1 MHKTLLALLLLL
13 FSITASQN
21 SIARDYGQQGT
32 VYPIVE
38 QNFLKEIV
46 TKLKEMEQNGKLAE
60 FQNGIKNKMVD
71 SVNKPKPVA
80 GITATK
86 FAKSWLFDPT
96 VFLDNDLADQ
106 NGRVFY
112 RAGTKVNPLD
122 HMALT
127 KTLIFIDG
135 DDEAQVKWALK
146 QDKIRKDSKGNKNK
160 TKTKTKTKII
170 LVKGVIIDLM
180 KQTKTRLYFDQN
192 ATLTKKFSIKHTPAT
207 VEQEGKKLRIKEVL
221 L

>member
-1 MHKTLLALLLLL
+1 MKKTLLVLLFLL
-13 FSITASQN
+13 FSIATFQK

-38 QNFLKEIV
+38 QDFLKEIMA
-46 TKLKEMEQNGKLAE
+46 KLKVMEQNGKLAK
-60 FQNGIKNKMVD
+60 FQNGVKKQMVD

-80 GITATK
+80 GITTTK

-96 VFLDNDLADQ
+96 IFLDHDLADQ

-112 RAGTKVNPLD
+112 KAGNKVNPLD
-122 HMALT
+122 HISLT

-135 DDEAQVKWALK
+135 DDETQVKWALK
-146 QDKIRKDSKGNKNK
+146 QDKIRKG
-160 TKTKTKTKII
+160 KTKII
-170 LVKGVIIDLM
+170 LVKGAIIDLM

-192 ATLTKKFSIKHTPAT
+192 GTLTKKFSIEHTPAKI
-207 VEQEGKKLRIKEVL
+207 EQEGKKLRISEVL

>member
-1 MHKTLLALLLLL
+1 MKHKSLVLLFLL
-13 FSITASQN
+13 FSITAYQK

-38 QNFLKEIV
+38 QDFLKEIMA
-46 TKLKEMEQNGKLAE
+46 KLKVMEQNGKLAK
-60 FQNGIKNKMVD
+60 FQNGVKKQMFD

-80 GITATK
+80 GITTTK

-96 VFLDNDLADQ
+96 VFLNHDLADQ

-112 RAGTKVNPLD
+112 KAGNKVNPLD
-122 HMALT
+122 HISLT

-135 DDEAQVKWALK
+135 DDETQVKWALK
-146 QDKIRKDSKGNKNK
+146 QDKIRKG
-160 TKTKTKTKII
+160 KTKII

-192 ATLTKKFSIKHTPAT
+192 GTLTKKFSIEHTPAK
-207 VEQEGKKLRIKEVL
+207 VEQEGKKLRISEVL

>member
-1 MHKTLLALLLLL
+1 MKKTLLVLLSLL
-13 FSITASQN
+13 FSIATFQK

-38 QNFLKEIV
+38 QDFLKEIMA
-46 TKLKEMEQNGKLAE
+46 KLKVMEQNGKLAK
-60 FQNGIKNKMVD
+60 FQNGVKKQMFD

-80 GITATK
+80 GITTTK

-96 VFLDNDLADQ
+96 IFLDHDLADQ

-112 RAGTKVNPLD
+112 KAGNKVNPLD
-122 HMALT
+122 HISLT

-135 DDEAQVKWALK
+135 DDETQVKWALK
-146 QDKIRKDSKGNKNK
+146 QDKIRKG
-160 TKTKTKTKII
+160 KTKII
-170 LVKGVIIDLM
+170 LVKGAIIDLM

-192 ATLTKKFSIKHTPAT
+192 GTLTKKFSIEHTPAKI
-207 VEQEGKKLRIKEVL
+207 EQEGKKLRISEVL

>member
-1 MHKTLLALLLLL
+1 MKKTLLVLLFLL
-13 FSITASQN
+13 FSITAYQQ

-38 QNFLKEIV
+38 QDFLKEIMA
-46 TKLKEMEQNGKLAE
+46 KLKVMEQNGKLAK
-60 FQNGIKNKMVD
+60 FQNGVKKQMVD

-80 GITATK
+80 GITTTK

-96 VFLDNDLADQ
+96 VFLNHDLADQ

-112 RAGTKVNPLD
+112 KAGNKVNPLD
-122 HMALT
+122 HISLT
-127 KTLIFIDG
+127 RTLIFIDG
-135 DDEAQVKWALK
+135 DDETQVKWALK
-146 QDKIRKDSKGNKNK
+146 QDKLKKGR
-160 TKTKTKTKII
+160 TKII
-170 LVKGVIIDLM
+170 LVKGAIIDLM

-192 ATLTKKFSIKHTPAT
+192 GTLTKKFSIEHTPAKI
-207 VEQEGKKLRIKEVL
+207 EQEGKKLRISEVL

>member
-1 MHKTLLALLLLL
+1 MKHKLLVLLFLL
-13 FSITASQN
+13 FSITAHQN

-38 QNFLKEIV
+38 QDFLKEIMG
-46 TKLKEMEQNGKLAE
+46 KLKEMEQSGKLAK
-60 FQNGIKNKMVD
+60 FQKGIKNQMVD

-86 FAKSWLFDPT
+86 FAKSWLFDPA
-96 VFLDNDLADQ
+96 VFLDKDLADQ
-106 NGRVFY
+106 NGKVFY
-112 RAGTKVNPLD
+112 KAGTKVNPLD
-122 HMALT
+122 HISLT
-127 KTLIFIDG
+127 RTLIFIDG

-146 QDKIRKDSKGNKNK
+146 QDKINKGKHGKN
-160 TKTKTKTKII
+160 TKII
-170 LVKGVIIDLM
+170 LVKGAIIDLM
-180 KQTKTRLYFDQN
+180 KQTKTHLYFDQN
-192 ATLTKKFSIKHTPAT
+192 GTLTKKFSIEHTPAT

>member
-1 MHKTLLALLLLL
+1 MKQKSLVLLLLL
-13 FSITASQN
+13 FSISTYQK

-38 QNFLKEIV
+38 QNFLEEIMS
-46 TKLKEMEQNGKLAE
+46 KLKVMEKNGKLAK
-60 FQNGIKNKMVD
+60 FQEGIKQQMVD

-80 GITATK
+80 GITPTK

-122 HMALT
+122 HIALT

-146 QDKIRKDSKGNKNK
+146 QDKIRKGSKGNKNQHK
-160 TKTKTKTKII
+160 NKTKII
-170 LVKGVIIDLM
+170 LVKGAIIDLM
-180 KQTKTRLYFDQN
+180 KQTQTHLYFDQN

-207 VEQEGKKLRIKEVL
+207 VEQEGKRLRIKEVL

>member
-1 MHKTLLALLLLL
+1 MKKTLLVLLFLL
-13 FSITASQN
+13 FSIATFQK
-21 SIARDYGQQGT
+21 SIARDYAQQGT

-38 QNFLKEIV
+38 QDFLKEIMA
-46 TKLKEMEQNGKLAE
+46 KLKVMEQNGKLAK
-60 FQNGIKNKMVD
+60 FQNGVKKQMVD

-80 GITATK
+80 GITTTK

-96 VFLDNDLADQ
+96 IFLDHDLADQ

-112 RAGTKVNPLD
+112 KAGNKVNPLD
-122 HMALT
+122 HISLT

-135 DDEAQVKWALK
+135 DDETQVKWALK
-146 QDKIRKDSKGNKNK
+146 QDKIRKG
-160 TKTKTKTKII
+160 KTKII
-170 LVKGVIIDLM
+170 LVKGAIIDLM

-192 ATLTKKFSIKHTPAT
+192 GTLTKKFSIEHTPAKI
-207 VEQEGKKLRIKEVL
+207 EQEGKKLRISEVL